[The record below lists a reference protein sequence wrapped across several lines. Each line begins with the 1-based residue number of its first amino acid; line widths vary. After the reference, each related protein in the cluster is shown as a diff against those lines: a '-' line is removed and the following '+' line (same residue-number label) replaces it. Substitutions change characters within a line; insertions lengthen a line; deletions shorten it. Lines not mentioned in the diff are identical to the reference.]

1 MLSERG
7 TLPLNSSKCSKFN
20 YGQMTSVL
28 YIGIAE
34 LGMMVHKADE
44 HDKDLSNNVLEAE
57 IYNDI

>member
-1 MLSERG
+1 M
-7 TLPLNSSKCSKFN
+7 PLESSKCSKFN
-20 YGQMTSVL
+20 YGQMTSIL
-28 YIGIAE
+28 YIDIAE